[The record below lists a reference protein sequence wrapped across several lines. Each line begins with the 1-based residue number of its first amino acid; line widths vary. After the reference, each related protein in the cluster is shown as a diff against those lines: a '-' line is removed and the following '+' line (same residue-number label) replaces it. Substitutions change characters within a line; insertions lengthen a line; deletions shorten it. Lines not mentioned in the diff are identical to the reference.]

1 MAIKSKQ
8 ELKTYFETG
17 DVPTQNQFEHLIDS
31 SLAKRGYLDFTG
43 RFYFYTDNRWI
54 GTNPN
59 HGQSSD
65 NFNYNHGTSELP
77 NVRWNSLGI
86 GFLPKGTILHSLE
99 FIGRVNNAQV
109 EKIQT
114 QLSYQGNKFDEGGY
128 SNVQEAENK
137 VILSPHT
144 LEPHAPDFT
153 YMQRHAIDLDGFELE
168 TDGIIE
174 FCCKPLGE
182 LTSTRYWTAQR
193 KLHFTTP

>member
-31 SLAKRGYLDFTG
+31 ALAKRGFLDFTG

-59 HGQSSD
+59 YGQSSE
-65 NFNYNHGTSELP
+65 NFNYNHGTAEAP

-86 GFLPKGTILHSLE
+86 GFLPKGTILHNLE
-99 FIGRVNNAQV
+99 FIGRVDNTQV
-109 EKIQT
+109 EGINLH
-114 QLSYQGNKFDEGGY
+114 LSYQGNKFDEGGY
-128 SNVQEAENK
+128 SNVEEAENK
-137 VILSPHT
+137 IILPPET
-144 LEPHAPDFT
+144 LIPHAPNFT
-153 YMQRHAIDLDGFELE
+153 YMQRHSIDLGGFELE

-174 FCCKPLGE
+174 FCCKPIGE